1 MRYHRGASAERE
13 LIKALEEKGFAVVRS
28 AGSKKVDVIAGNGK
42 LYLCI
47 EVKSTH
53 SDRVYL
59 GDEDVRKL
67 AEFSKRFG
75 GKAVLAVKFINRGWR
90 FFDLDNLVKSG
101 KNYKITYSNS
111 GMTLEELLGVQRNL
125 LEVLKDESD

>member
-1 MRYHRGASAERE
+1 MRYRKGASAERE
-13 LIKALEEKGFAVVRS
+13 LIKVLEENGFAVVRS

-47 EVKSTH
+47 EVKSTR

-59 GDEDVRKL
+59 GDEDIRKL
-67 AEFSKRFG
+67 AEFSRRFG
-75 GKAVLAVKFINRGWR
+75 GRAVLAVKFINRGWR
-90 FFDLDNLVKSG
+90 FFDVDELVKSG
-101 KNYKITYSNS
+101 KNGVKYSNS

-125 LEVLKDESD
+125 LEVLRNEGD